1 MRHSAAKGLGRLASV
16 GHMSASSS
24 LHRAPGTWLR
34 ASIIVIGFVALLWVL
49 ELADTAADHRLDGL
63 GVQPRDD
70 DGLRGILF
78 APVLHYGWDHLAAN
92 TLPVLILGFLVLASG
107 IGRGLAATA
116 IIWLVGG
123 LGTWLVAP
131 TYTTHLGASVL
142 VFGWLVYLVLRGFF
156 ARRAGEIVIGVGAAR
171 RLRQP
176 AVGRAP
182 GAAGHLVAGSPVR
195 GHRGRDCGLVAAREH
210 PPRRTLPSVSDEP
223 SRRPM

>member
-1 MRHSAAKGLGRLASV
+1 
-16 GHMSASSS
+16 MSASSS

-34 ASIIVIGFVALLWVL
+34 ASIVVIGFVALLWVL
-49 ELADTAADHRLDGL
+49 ELVDTAADHRLDGL

-156 ARRAGEIVIGVGAAR
+156 ARRAGEIVIGVVLLVGYGS
-171 RLRQP
+171 LLWGVLPGQP
-176 AVGRAP
+176 GISWQ
-182 GAAGHLVAGSPVR
+182 GHLFGAIGGGIAAWSLR
-195 GHRGRDCGLVAAREH
+195 GNTRRGAR
-210 PPRRTLPSVSDEP
+210 
-223 SRRPM
+223 SRP